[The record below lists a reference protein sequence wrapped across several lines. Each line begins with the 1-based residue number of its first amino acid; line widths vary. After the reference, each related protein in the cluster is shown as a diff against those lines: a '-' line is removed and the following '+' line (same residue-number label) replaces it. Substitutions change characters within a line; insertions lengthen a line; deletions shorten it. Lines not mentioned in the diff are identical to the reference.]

1 MNREAKKL
9 HMNKNGERKLPQ
21 RRDIHGRSE
30 LNTSVGADALSVFT
44 GHKKHIHTTN

>member
-21 RRDIHGRSE
+21 RRDIHGRRR
-30 LNTSVGADALSVFT
+30 A
-44 GHKKHIHTTN
+44 KHECRCRCTKRIYRP